1 MEKYECCEGVECVER
16 CEDCESYEAVQK
28 ILRNVKSSFFS
39 LGIERQILNEVSE
52 CEDIK
57 TLDTVV
63 EKLNIERHG
72 YLYQYTISKIHER
85 IAILQKQSSLRSDK

>member
-28 ILRNVKSSFFS
+28 ILRNVQSSFFS
-39 LGIERQILNEVSE
+39 IGIERQILNEVSA
-52 CEDIK
+52 CDDIK

-63 EKLNIERHG
+63 DKLNIERHG
-72 YLYQYTISKIHER
+72 HLYQYTISKIHER
-85 IAILQKQSSLRSDK
+85 IAILQKQSPLRSDK